1 MLQTRYSLFWVN
13 TNGKLTR
20 QVSISNCFD
29 LQDNCAIRQMIRK
42 TSIIECDNH
51 APKALN
57 RDIATDYQRAQG
69 IVRELWVDHSHG
81 GPMTLGAAA
90 VDQGGGGSNRIAF
103 SVCE

>member
-13 TNGKLTR
+13 TNCKLTR

-29 LQDNCAIRQMIRK
+29 LQDNCAIRQMIHK

-57 RDIATDYQRAQG
+57 RDIAIDYPRAQG
-69 IVRELWVDHSHG
+69 IVREWVDHSHG

-90 VDQGGGGSNRIAF
+90 VDQA
-103 SVCE
+103 